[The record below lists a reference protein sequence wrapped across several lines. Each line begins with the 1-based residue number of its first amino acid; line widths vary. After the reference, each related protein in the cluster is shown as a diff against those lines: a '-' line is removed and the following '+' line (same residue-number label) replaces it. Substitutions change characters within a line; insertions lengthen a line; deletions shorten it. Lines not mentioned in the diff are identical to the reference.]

1 MMDNITITIIGM
13 LVQCPD
19 LDSFT
24 TDNDDDDNNDGTSDE
39 LPLSSSLPLLPHLIP
54 ENF

>member
-1 MMDNITITIIGM
+1 MMDNITITSIGM

-24 TDNDDDDNNDGTSDE
+24 VDNASDDDDEDASDE
-39 LPLSSSLPLLPHLIP
+39 LPLSSSLPLLPLLIP